1 MKTSEKIEQIVEN
14 LDTAPQKAE
23 NFSSNQEQIEVENSQ
38 NFHSTSTEKLQN
50 DANSQRS
57 EENSGNF
64 GQNSINYTCNFKENF
79 NFPKNEN
86 SDTSKNIIDPLS
98 EIDTKIY
105 SNSASQK
112 GASQDEI
119 LVFSKLFPNVS
130 LEKLE
135 KDELFCLFSSHNGKN
150 IAISE
155 LYTNYLRLIKAI
167 ESDFATKAAVLAQNK
182 LSSPGSL
189 ASSEKTIDVFFTKE
203 QVLRMNPEQISKN
216 YETIRKSQQKW

>member
-1 MKTSEKIEQIVEN
+1 MKTSEKIEQNVEN

-23 NFSSNQEQIEVENSQ
+23 NFSSNQDQIEVENSQ
-38 NFHSTSTEKLQN
+38 NSHSNSAKKLQN

-57 EENSGNF
+57 EENGGNF
-64 GQNSINYTCNFKENF
+64 GQNSINYTCNFKENC

-98 EIDTKIY
+98 EIDTKTD
-105 SNSASQK
+105 SSLASQK

-189 ASSEKTIDVFFTKE
+189 A
-203 QVLRMNPEQISKN
+203 
-216 YETIRKSQQKW
+216 